1 MKRNFKAAAGL
12 LVLALMVPFLSQCS
26 SATSSTPASPAKAEA
41 KAATSAPAPVA
52 LKVGDQAPNFTLPD
66 QHGQDISLSQF
77 RGKKNVVLAFYVLA
91 FTGG

>member
-12 LVLALMVPFLSQCS
+12 LFLALVIPFLSQCS
-26 SATSSTPASPAKAEA
+26 PATSSTPAGPAKAKA
-41 KAATSAPAPVA
+41 KAATSAATPVA
-52 LKVGDQAPNFTLPD
+52 LKVGDPAPNFTLPD

-77 RGKKNVVLAFYVLA
+77 RGRKNVVLAFYVLA